1 MEVKECSFQS
11 KGKQLIGNDGG
22 EIMKTIL
29 WFAGLVVI
37 AWLLTSCE
45 EAGGVTSDENDDTN
59 VYFDDGDDVELDES
73 PPPDDGSSTD
83 TAGQDVLSA
92 EQACAPYLGW
102 WYCSCKS
109 GSCYGEA
116 FVLKFRI
123 EATQMEDSL
132 WILSL
137 QEVDDD
143 LWGLFTCDPTDLP
156 PTNPVESLFI
166 QIIDPTHSMEIVA
179 VKDSM
184 GGLTLACTR

>member
-1 MEVKECSFQS
+1 
-11 KGKQLIGNDGG
+11 
-22 EIMKTIL
+22 
-29 WFAGLVVI
+29 
-37 AWLLTSCE
+37 
-45 EAGGVTSDENDDTN
+45 
-59 VYFDDGDDVELDES
+59 
-73 PPPDDGSSTD
+73 
-83 TAGQDVLSA
+83 
-92 EQACAPYLGW
+92 
-102 WYCSCKS
+102 
-109 GSCYGEA
+109 
-116 FVLKFRI
+116 
-123 EATQMEDSL
+123 MEDSL